1 MASDSPHSHSRW
13 LSTNPHSPI
22 SSSTTQAV
30 LTQHTAHTAGFSTR
44 VLQHAHSRRSGAH
57 SRSNGTTAT
66 PIHLLYSPQSPLT
79 NAPMQSQQSKSSM
92 IRRAPSPLAP
102 HHSTSMCS
110 SDGNAPAAEAYTRM
124 SGYLRQPSPGIPP
137 PLASNYPVASF
148 RSTSGSR
155 LPIADSIHNAPG
167 ALPLR
172 LMRKN
177 SSISPGVILADSL
190 HASSTAGQVQRVD
203 VKRLMSKPRAVHTPS
218 SISSH
223 PLLPVSAHQAVSQ
236 THARAS
242 PSLSDDET
250 SGRKASVQPL
260 NIGRRRRRSRTMD
273 EILLTNSIS
282 IPVRPPQV
290 NLATSSTMTPTTS
303 TIPTHDSV
311 FQQHQ
316 AAGPSSSTGAL
327 MASTVP
333 PEETINTTAAS
344 TDHHIQRTTIW
355 LDTPGNVAMPRVRP
369 AASFDL
375 SRTTNLT
382 PASALALAWSGSQ
395 RQSQPSPDSSV
406 SHLPLPPPYPG
417 KTLPVVPYQSG
428 ADARSDNPL
437 GRRTPS
443 GYFDSS
449 ARGGKVVAVGGPDDT
464 AGDPYR
470 MWAVVEDKL
479 RQAARIPTSG
489 NPVKELKRRVTG
501 RFSRKKDKD
510 KNKEKEREREREK
523 REEYMGTFSPSA
535 YPAESSRLGV
545 PQRRRTENDID
556 KYPAEGLVIPQPR
569 GPSLTAPSSIMSRK
583 SWGDVTNSSN
593 PTVTES
599 GSYKSRLTPT
609 GPAMDV
615 NYNENAHSPRLSV
628 PGSESSQTPAA
639 SLRMRSKSPAP
650 SRAISQPVEGDT
662 GKLWKLVRKL
672 SNGALRQRFSN
683 EQGDSSVA
691 VEDIPP
697 VPALPEDFELVDHH
711 AYVSGRDREHAQ
723 ANRWV
728 VQQDVSSLG
737 PAEDSSPARTHSTF
751 NMRSSPIPSSTI
763 RQLPIPVLPTSPR
776 STSPVSPPPLTT
788 STVRSQQVVANI
800 NALSPYTPRS
810 KHAGISPAHEPRAS
824 QHSITTSGK
833 STSISGNEFSFRSNS
848 PGFSS
853 SVASDVTSSKFLTS
867 PYSRRSSVSSNSELN
882 TMAVAVGRPIIS
894 PEELFRIRQEEPFA
908 RQAQSDV
915 GHGGASSGRVQPRGP
930 RIHIKHSDKS
940 SVVSKSMLSFWTS
953 PPPPSSSPVVRQFLL
968 SRVKQRLT
976 DGCIGR
982 TSITCSTKT
991 PDIRKCST

>member
-1 MASDSPHSHSRW
+1 MAFDQPTFTHLFFYDPGSAYPTH
-13 LSTNPHSPI
+13 
-22 SSSTTQAV
+22 
-30 LTQHTAHTAGFSTR
+30 STR
-44 VLQHAHSRRSGAH
+44 CGILHEGSPTRAFPALRCPLAKQRND
-57 SRSNGTTAT
+57 SNA
-66 PIHLLYSPQSPLT
+66 YSPALLT
-79 NAPMQSQQSKSSM
+79 SVTFDKCSYAISAVKIFNDST
-92 IRRAPSPLAP
+92 LAH

-110 SDGNAPAAEAYTRM
+110 SDGNAPAAEAYTR
-124 SGYLRQPSPGIPP
+124 SGYLRQPSLGIPP

-155 LPIADSIHNAPG
+155 PPMADNIHNAPG

-190 HASSTAGQVQRVD
+190 HASSTAGRVQRVD
-203 VKRLMSKPRAVHTPS
+203 VKRLMSKPRAVQPPS
-218 SISSH
+218 SISFH
-223 PLLPVSAHQAVSQ
+223 PILPVSAHQAGSQ

-242 PSLSDDET
+242 SSLSDDET
-250 SGRKASVQPL
+250 AGRKASVHPL
-260 NIGRRRRRSRTMD
+260 NVGRRMRRSRTMD
-273 EILLTNSIS
+273 EILLTNSIP

-290 NLATSSTMTPTTS
+290 NPTSSSAMTPTTP

-316 AAGPSSSTGAL
+316 AAGPSSTGETTAL
-327 MASTVP
+327 MVSTVH
-333 PEETINTTAAS
+333 PEETINATAAS
-344 TDHHIQRTTIW
+344 TDHHVQRTTIW
-355 LDTPGNVAMPRVRP
+355 LDTPGNVAMPRARQ

-375 SRTTNLT
+375 QRTTNPT
-382 PASALALAWSGSQ
+382 PASALALAWNGSQ
-395 RQSQPSPDSSV
+395 RQSQPSSDSSV

-417 KTLPVVPYQSG
+417 KTLPSAPNQSG
-428 ADARSDNPL
+428 ADAWSDSPY

-449 ARGGKVVAVGGPDDT
+449 ERGGKVVAVGGPDDT

-470 MWAVVEDKL
+470 MWAVVEEKL
-479 RQAARIPTSG
+479 RQTARTPTSG
-489 NPVKELKRRVTG
+489 NPVKELKRRVTD
-501 RFSRKKDKD
+501 RFSRKKV
-510 KNKEKEREREREK
+510 KNKEREREKERGKEK
-523 REEYMGTFSPSA
+523 RSESVGTFSPSA

-545 PQRRRTENDID
+545 PQRRRTEHDID
-556 KYPAEGLVIPQPR
+556 KHPAEGLVIPQPR
-569 GPSLTAPSSIMSRK
+569 GSSLTAA
-583 SWGDVTNSSN
+583 SN

-609 GPAMDV
+609 GPAMDD
-615 NYNENAHSPRLSV
+615 NYNENRHSPHPSV
-628 PGSESSQTPAA
+628 PGSEASQTPAA

-650 SRAISQPVEGDT
+650 SRAIAESVEGDT
-662 GKLWKLVRKL
+662 GKLWRLVRKL
-672 SNGALRQRFSN
+672 SNGALRQRFAN
-683 EQGDSSVA
+683 ERGDSSVA

-711 AYVSGRDREHAQ
+711 AYVSGHSREHAQ

-728 VQQDVSSLG
+728 VQQHASSLG
-737 PAEDSSPARTHSTF
+737 PVENSGAARTHSTF
-751 NMRSSPIPSSTI
+751 NMQSSPIPSSTI
-763 RQLPIPVLPTSPR
+763 EQLPIPVLPTSPR
-776 STSPVSPPPLTT
+776 STSPVSPPLLTM
-788 STVRSQQVVANI
+788 STVRSQHIVANI

-824 QHSITTSGK
+824 QNSITTSGK

-867 PYSRRSSVSSNSELN
+867 PYSRRSSVSSNSELH

-930 RIHIKHSDKS
+930 RIHVKHNDKGP
-940 SVVSKSMLSFWTS
+940 VVSKSILCSSTS
-953 PPPPSSSPVVRQFLL
+953 PPPPSISPVVRQFCCLV
-968 SRVKQRLT
+968 SNNVN
-976 DGCIGR
+976 
-982 TSITCSTKT
+982 
-991 PDIRKCST
+991 